1 MKQKTSIIRFLTIG
15 FVTIGFF
22 SSCSVHIARN
32 IQTQY
37 PALDSTAEVRVIPID
52 ESIPFQYEELGT
64 ITLGDAGATSKSK
77 CTYEALL
84 ALAIEEAKKVGGNA
98 IKITESIPPGWQK
111 GNPGPPQMGVTVG
124 VGVRV
129 NYQQCHTLSVIIL
142 KAD

>member
-32 IQTQY
+32 IQKQY
-37 PALDSTAEVRVIPID
+37 PALDGSAEVRVVQVD

-84 ALAIEEAKKVGGNA
+84 ALAIYYNKSGFTKKVN
-98 IKITESIPPGWQK
+98 
-111 GNPGPPQMGVTVG
+111 
-124 VGVRV
+124 
-129 NYQQCHTLSVIIL
+129 
-142 KAD
+142 